1 MATSTGSESPWPQTG
16 SRKQPDVRNP
26 PPATSGQVRKE
37 LSQDVVRDEL
47 EVVEELLGRQG
58 DGQECGKASE
68 QGRKA
73 LEKWTGYSYCNKDE
87 EVDEGQGNDPLAN
100 KWKAD
105 DSKKAHRDSGN
116 ANIPTTP
123 PLDKLKSL
131 VVNRKDISVIEY
143 SFCLSAERLSFGRK
157 PPSLAYH

>member
-1 MATSTGSESPWPQTG
+1 MAAKGVDKTDRPKKST
-16 SRKQPDVRNP
+16 KPDVRNP
-26 PPATSGQVRKE
+26 PPISGKLQKE
-37 LSQDVVRDEL
+37 LFQEVGRDDL

-73 LEKWTGYSYCNKDE
+73 LEKWTDYSYCNKDE

-105 DSKKAHRDSGN
+105 DSKKAHHDSGK
-116 ANIPTTP
+116 ANIPTTS

-157 PPSLAYH
+157 TPSLAYH